1 MIEKYIKYKMVKI
14 IIFGELSKKH
24 ILPLSLAIYQVLNKI
39 FNTYY
44 PQKASNSNIEMYAIA
59 LGMLSII
66 FLPCI
71 FKLKVIEEDKEK
83 VIHKKKWLHYPLLI
97 IIYWI
102 YNITKM
108 FMIATKV
115 KAKGNDQTMNPF
127 AESPFAFIGL
137 EMILLTIASIILLK
151 YKYFIHHIISMAG
164 FILFGNFSDLLLGTY
179 TELIKYGAVPIFI
192 QIFGVISDVAY
203 YYYQKYMMEKLFYPY
218 WRISFAVGIGLV
230 LFTTVLLIYILVLKE
245 KANPFIVN
253 YQRFYSYFNGNDIGL
268 KVLKMILNYIS
279 SVISTILYIL
289 NIYYFS
295 PNFILI
301 SFQFNKF
308 VDVLINEK
316 DYKKY
321 FTIIFFVFQIF
332 FLMIYLE
339 IIELNFCDLNKNTK
353 KNIDLRSIIE
363 ASGQNGRDSSAG
375 LEVVDINEDYSLNL
389 SENGN
394 KNDNNIELLQQN
406 ENEEMQGSIKLF

>member
-44 PQKASNSNIEMYAIA
+44 PQEASNSNIEMYSIA

-71 FKLKVIEEDKEK
+71 FKLKVIEEEKEK
-83 VIHKKKWLHYPLLI
+83 KIHKKKWLHYPLLI

-108 FMIATKV
+108 LMIATKV

-179 TELIKYGAVPIFI
+179 TELIKFGAVPIFI

-230 LFTTVLLIYILVLKE
+230 LFTTALLIYILVLKE

-321 FTIIFFVFQIF
+321 FTIIFFVIQIF

-363 ASGQNGRDSSAG
+363 ASGQNGRDSTVSLGA
-375 LEVVDINEDYSLNL
+375 VDINADYSLGV
-389 SENGN
+389 SENVN
-394 KNDNNIELLQQN
+394 KNDNDIELLQQN